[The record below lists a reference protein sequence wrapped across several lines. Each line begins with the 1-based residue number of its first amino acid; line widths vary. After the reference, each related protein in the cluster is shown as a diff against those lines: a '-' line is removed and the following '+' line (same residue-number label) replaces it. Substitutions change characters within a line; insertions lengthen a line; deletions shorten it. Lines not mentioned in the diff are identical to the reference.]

1 MTELIGSHP
10 SRGIPRTFLPTT
22 TLIAM
27 VLVCAATLAQK
38 PPRSHRDAAIA
49 LGEEGLALLEQGEHA
64 AALRKFDAADEL
76 IPAPT
81 FGVRAALCLERMGRL
96 VDALERYERV
106 AAIRVD
112 ASWPEIHT
120 KAQQEARTRA
130 ETLRMRVARLRVVL
144 QGESAEPPTLKLDG
158 NPLSEEASAATVL
171 LDPGEHVLEFAHGTA
186 VELRRFRVAEGEQRT
201 EGFLLGVRTEDGKS
215 TASPHRTLGWVGVA
229 VGAAGMVVGS
239 TAGLVAWGKK
249 ADLESRC
256 PAGVCPPVAWAD
268 NESYDRWRNAS
279 TAGFAVGTVALG
291 LGTLLLLTDPGP
303 REVTPQ
309 PTSGLRVQPWIG
321 AASAGVGGAF

>member
-1 MTELIGSHP
+1 L
-10 SRGIPRTFLPTT
+10 LTT
-22 TLIAM
+22 TLIAT
-27 VLVCAATLAQK
+27 VLLCASSPAQK

-49 LGEEGLALLEQGEHA
+49 LGEEGLALLEQGDHA

-112 ASWPEIHT
+112 PSWPEIHT

-130 ETLRMRVARLRVVL
+130 ETLRMRVARLRIVL
-144 QGESAEPPTLKLDG
+144 QGETAEPPTLKLDG
-158 NPLSEEASAATVL
+158 IPLSHDAIAAIVL
-171 LDPGEHVLEFAHGTA
+171 LDPGEHVLEFAYGTD
-186 VELRRFRVAEGEQRT
+186 VELRRFRVSEGEQRR
-201 EGFLLGVRTEDGKS
+201 EAFVLGARTEDSKS
-215 TASPHRTLGWVGVA
+215 TVSPHRTLGWVGVA

-239 TAGLVAWGKK
+239 TSGLVAWGKK
-249 ADLESRC
+249 SDLESRC
-256 PAGVCPPVAWAD
+256 PSGVCPPVAWDD

-303 REVTPQ
+303 REITPPQ
-309 PTSGLRVQPWIG
+309 PTSGLRIQPWIG
-321 AASAGVGGAF
+321 AAAAGVGGAF

>member
-10 SRGIPRTFLPTT
+10 SRGIPRTLLPTT

-27 VLVCAATLAQK
+27 VLVCASTLAQK

-158 NPLSEEASAATVL
+158 NLLSEEASAATVL

-201 EGFLLGVRTEDGKS
+201 EGFLLGVRTEDSKS

-256 PAGVCPPVAWAD
+256 PSGVCPPVAWAD

-303 REVTPQ
+303 REATPQ